1 MEQTPFIGTPAEHAA
16 WCERLGV
23 EPTAHPDSTLPY
35 RYAEGARVETVHAP
49 LALVLALVLAATVLV
64 VVVALVLGGAS

>member
-1 MEQTPFIGTPAEHAA
+1 MEQTPFIGTPAEHTA
-16 WCERLGV
+16 WCERLGI

-49 LALVLALVLAATVLV
+49 LALVVALVLAAAAL
-64 VVVALVLGGAS
+64 VVALALVVGGAQ